1 MGLSIRKYTAWQLA
15 SLEQASQKIQRERER
30 EGASKIDITAF
41 CNLVSEVI
49 SHYLAIFYSLK
60 MIFQVPPTLRVYSI
74 NTKVVNTREQDH

>member
-1 MGLSIRKYTAWQLA
+1 MAACFIRTSKPED
-15 SLEQASQKIQRERER
+15 SERERER

-49 SHYLAIFYSLK
+49 SHYLAIFYLLK

-74 NTKVVNTREQDH
+74 NTKVVHTREQDR